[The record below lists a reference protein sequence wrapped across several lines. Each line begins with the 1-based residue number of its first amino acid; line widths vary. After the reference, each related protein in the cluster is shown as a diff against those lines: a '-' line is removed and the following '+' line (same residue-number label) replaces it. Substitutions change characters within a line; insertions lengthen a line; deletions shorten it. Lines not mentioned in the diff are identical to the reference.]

1 MSTSFRMAPMDG
13 YVKVG
18 SGRKPLR
25 TLPSST
31 WGMCNSARFLS
42 RVFAVTS
49 ACVVFYWLVLYPIT
63 GEQDLLDLPRDRSK
77 MLERLTNR
85 IPSQLGGGSTKLA
98 SSSGSRPGFRNPA
111 HVPSRKRPKYQLSEF
126 NCNPFEELGRVI
138 VNLEDVTANVWA
150 PYDRSCAP
158 SNYMKDLYRSAD
170 DNVPVTPKTAS
181 AIEEI
186 GDGPGASRRWLPW
199 LVDRTVLIHG
209 DSIDR
214 FHLKDFCELVKGE
227 LTLIDPKHP
236 ASPPPHRSSE
246 HLPPG
251 VSEEDRNRRK
261 EKEATWEKR
270 PTEGHVLTN
279 PWVCNVQEYNLTL
292 INVFTWG
299 LEGAEEFF
307 ETERWYHPPATWTE
321 RLEAITLPLLDNLA
335 RHFNR
340 SQIRYPDLVELNS
353 GYWDLRKYT
362 EEDFVAAGWK
372 TRPYPEDSPIPYQNL
387 QPEREVIWEREAR
400 KAIRF
405 AARAFKGPDGT
416 PADGPTILWRTLHH
430 PPRHNYA
437 PYNRVFALDN
447 LARKVVLDLQN
458 GVTTAMDAHHGSHD
472 VDLNLGERLRL
483 DESGRLMLGQE
494 QLFRDL
500 LHPLAIPGSY
510 LWGNIMLY
518 ELKRAVKGIGRD
530 WSAELERRRV

>member
-1 MSTSFRMAPMDG
+1 MSTAPRMAPMDG

-25 TLPSST
+25 TSLSST
-31 WGMCNSARFLS
+31 SGMCNSSFFFS
-42 RVFAVTS
+42 RL
-49 ACVVFYWLVLYPIT
+49 CRDR
-63 GEQDLLDLPRDRSK
+63 DLLDLPKDRSK
-77 MLERLTNR
+77 MLARLTNR
-85 IPSQLGGGSTKLA
+85 LPSQLGGSSTKLA

-111 HVPSRKRPKYQLSEF
+111 HVPSKKRPTYQLSEF
-126 NCNPFEELGRVI
+126 NCNPFEELGRLI
-138 VNLEDVTANVWA
+138 VNVEDVTANVWA

-170 DNVPVTPKTAS
+170 DNVPFTPRTAS

-186 GDGPGASRRWLPW
+186 GDGPGASRRWLPL

-236 ASPPPHRSSE
+236 ESPPPHRSSE
-246 HLPPG
+246 HLSPG
-251 VSEEDRNRRK
+251 VSEEERNRRK

-279 PWVCNVQEYNLTL
+279 PWVCNVQEYNFTL

-307 ETERWYHPPATWTE
+307 ETERWYHPPGEMFLNCCFVTTTWTE
-321 RLEAITLPLLDNLA
+321 RLEAITLPLLNNLA

-340 SQIRYPDLVELNS
+340 PQIRYPDLVELNS

-387 QPEREVIWEREAR
+387 QPGREVIWEREAR

-416 PADGPTILWRTLHH
+416 PANGPAILWRTLHH
-430 PPRHNYA
+430 PPRHKYA

-458 GVTTAMDAHHGSHD
+458 GVTTPMAAHHGSHD

-510 LWGNIMLY
+510 FWGNIMLY
-518 ELKRAVKGIGRD
+518 ELKRVVKGIGRD
-530 WSAELERRRV
+530 WSAELERWQG